1 MEIGKNIN
9 NCYIDTYK
17 NKFYSLRAGTTVKL
31 TDLLAKLAAQNIDLN
46 ADNSNGSASAVVGA
60 DGSVQG
66 SISDGLGRGVIS
78 GQLNPNSNCAGFFD
92 AYHPK
97 SSNLA
102 GRFRAGTKPQYFLNN
117 DKLFASHFEI
127 PTDKIGYFDCIEFG
141 RKAEYP
147 FPEIQNDYD
156 LNIQSQ
162 RDKSK
167 IPLIEKSMQ
176 IAIKASI

>member
-1 MEIGKNIN
+1 MHYRFDAIAKLMQLKISEFSSLANLV
-9 NCYIDTYK
+9 C
-17 NKFYSLRAGTTVKL
+17 LRAGLMPEDETIVHMIASL
-31 TDLLAKLAAQNIDLN
+31 IIPGYSRNAHCD
-46 ADNSNGSASAVVGA
+46 ADN
-60 DGSVQG
+60 
-66 SISDGLGRGVIS
+66 LYPMF
-78 GQLNPNSNCAGFFD
+78 LEKPNWQSGFFD

-117 DKLFASHFEI
+117 DELFASHFEL

-147 FPEIQNDYD
+147 FPEIKNDYD

-167 IPLIEKSMQ
+167 IPLVEKAMQ